1 MYATTFHG
9 ALDGNASSATKAT
22 QDSDGNAINSTY
34 LKKRSLVETSQTSVT
49 SGSSAGTSSALIL
62 YGPTY
67 GNDAAYLKTSGKMS
81 YGDPGPQ
88 IQFSS
93 VLSGG
98 QRGALIFTDH
108 DTIGAGVSLSLVSTE
123 SDA

>member
-9 ALDGNASSATKAT
+9 ALDGTATKAT

-34 LKKRSLVETSQTSVT
+34 LKKRSLVETSQINVT
-49 SGSSAGTSSALIL
+49 SGSRAGTSSALIL
-62 YGPTY
+62 YGTTY

-93 VLSGG
+93 ALNGG
-98 QRGALIFTDH
+98 QRAALIFTDH
-108 DTIGAGVSLSLVSTE
+108 DTIGSGISLSLVSTE